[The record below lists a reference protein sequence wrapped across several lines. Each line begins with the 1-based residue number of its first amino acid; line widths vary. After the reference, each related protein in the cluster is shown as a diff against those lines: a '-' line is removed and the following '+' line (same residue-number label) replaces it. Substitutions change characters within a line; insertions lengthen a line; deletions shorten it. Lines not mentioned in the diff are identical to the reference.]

1 MHFVSVS
8 LRTVMYMFFTLGLFW
23 TLIYIIF
30 RFKNIILNVSVQF
43 IIKSERTLSVNCVN
57 TYEKYVFDLKTS
69 YNLIFMFDIIDSIF
83 DGGHF
88 CIFSMRFSSITKNK
102 RTTKSFIQLDL
113 TNLSNFRPLQ
123 YTEG

>member
-1 MHFVSVS
+1 
-8 LRTVMYMFFTLGLFW
+8 MYMFFTLGLFW

-83 DGGHF
+83 DEKPNLNIEYLDSKDF
-88 CIFSMRFSSITKNK
+88 FANFYLKIFY
-102 RTTKSFIQLDL
+102 SFG
-113 TNLSNFRPLQ
+113 F
-123 YTEG
+123 